1 MATTLLIKPLLQTGL
16 SSRVMIAMI
25 LETPSSGHLFLK
37 LESLTCLFGGSW
49 ILAFDAELREC
60 LGL

>member
-1 MATTLLIKPLLQTGL
+1 MATTLIIKPLLEIGL

-25 LETPSSGHLFLK
+25 LETPSLGHLFLK

-49 ILAFDAELREC
+49 ILAFDAY
-60 LGL
+60 